1 MILPVTKVQ
10 RFSTHDGPGIR
21 TTVFLKGCP
30 LRCRWCHNPETQ
42 SPLPQ
47 ILYSAQ
53 LCLGCGACA
62 AVCPVGAHTMDGDI
76 HRFEGSRCTGC
87 MRCPAVCPA
96 GAIESAAVLMDTRE
110 ILKIVERDAAFY
122 GSDGGFTLS
131 GGEPLF
137 HGEAS
142 LQLLRH
148 AKEAGL
154 HTAVET
160 CGYFS
165 EELLPSLAASADLL
179 LWDFKDSDDRRH
191 RAYTG
196 VSNIPILH
204 NLQRADDLGCAI
216 RLRCILVKGVNMDP
230 LHYQAIAETAASLK
244 NCQEVQLLP
253 YHALGGSKNVQLGYA
268 DNSRKDWIPSTEELR
283 QAEAFLQT
291 QGITLLSTGG

>member
-1 MILPVTKVQ
+1 
-10 RFSTHDGPGIR
+10 
-21 TTVFLKGCP
+21 
-30 LRCRWCHNPETQ
+30 
-42 SPLPQ
+42 
-47 ILYSAQ
+47 
-53 LCLGCGACA
+53 
-62 AVCPVGAHTMDGDI
+62 
-76 HRFEGSRCTGC
+76 
-87 MRCPAVCPA
+87 
-96 GAIESAAVLMDTRE
+96 MDTRE

-148 AKEAGL
+148 VKEAEL

-160 CGYFS
+160 CGYFP
-165 EELLPSLAASADLL
+165 EKLLPSLAASADLL

-204 NLQRADDLGCAI
+204 NLRRADDMGCAI

-244 NCQEVQLLP
+244 NCRGVQLLP
-253 YHALGGSKNVQLGYA
+253 YHALGGSKNVQLGHE
-268 DNSRKDWIPSTEELR
+268 DNGRREWIPTAEELR
-283 QAEAFLQT
+283 EAEKFLRSKRVR
-291 QGITLLSTGG
+291 LL